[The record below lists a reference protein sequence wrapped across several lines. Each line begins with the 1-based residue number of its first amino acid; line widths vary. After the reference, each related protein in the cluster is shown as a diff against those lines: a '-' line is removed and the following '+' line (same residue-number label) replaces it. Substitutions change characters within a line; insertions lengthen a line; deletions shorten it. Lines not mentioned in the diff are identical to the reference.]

1 MIRHLEKDFD
11 IKKLLAH
18 TPQHTESVF
27 STAVLVYGL
36 NFGGLGA
43 LTNYFLSIPFYG
55 HFSLYFGQIF
65 VLICLITRGLNAG
78 IIASVISATA
88 LAVKMDDPFLFII
101 LVSETFAVHIFLRK
115 GKVLLVADVFYW
127 LFIGVPLTLLLL
139 LLTSNSSTELL
150 IISGL
155 TISINGIFGAS
166 VAALIYS
173 FIPFQSVYRKYRGK
187 PPKFATIIFSL
198 CMLTVTLPTIAI
210 SLVFTWQTTAQK
222 EQDLSNMLSK
232 QGEQIMYVGEAFVN
246 NHISAV
252 KTLSSIL
259 SESSFSIPV
268 QTVLD
273 STAKNY
279 PSFTSMLV
287 SGPDGEILYASP
299 EKYAMMLGRTKKH
312 TLHTRTYFN
321 DAKRTLEPQL
331 SEAIEGVGFGND
343 AILTVSAPIVLNDQF
358 LGISQGAIRLSS
370 FSKFKQ
376 EHIDD
381 NEFYQYVITDR
392 NNRIIFASDGLSL
405 PMLSQFSYQPSN
417 NILLRKIPE
426 LKLQNN
432 KYLYYQ
438 TVTEHGWKITVLNSP
453 SAVTQVISQNFYI
466 LAVGLL
472 ITLVVFS
479 FIASQ
484 LSKRITLPLER
495 LANHFNDTTFPED
508 IAKEAEISDEMIKVT
523 DKLINSREIMLNFQQ
538 QLTEQVQDKTKQLKS
553 LNQKLYHLAQKD
565 GLTNLLNRS
574 GFDDLAQTT
583 FRNCVRN
590 YVPLSMV
597 LIDIDDF
604 KQIND
609 TYGHPFGDK
618 CIVSI
623 AQTLS
628 KFCKRNT
635 DLLGR
640 YGGEEFIVLLSGGH
654 IEEHHELTK
663 QIHRAVQKTTVSNS
677 EITVKMTISIGI
689 SSLSSNYGMTYE
701 GLVKSADE
709 QLYKSKRTGKNKISI
724 YVQ

>member
-1 MIRHLEKDFD
+1 LF
-11 IKKLLAH
+11 
-18 TPQHTESVF
+18 
-27 STAVLVYGL
+27 GL

-43 LTNYFLSIPFYG
+43 LTNYFFSIPFYG

-65 VLICLITRGLNAG
+65 VLICLVTRGLNAG

-88 LAVKMDDPFLFII
+88 LAVKLDDPFLFII
-101 LVSETFAVHIFLRK
+101 LVSETFAVHILLRK
-115 GKVLLVADVFYW
+115 GRILLVADAFYW
-127 LFIGVPLTLLLL
+127 LFIGVPLTLFLLM
-139 LLTSNSSTELL
+139 LTSDSSTELL
-150 IISGL
+150 IISSL

-187 PPKFATIIFSL
+187 PPKFATVIFSL

-222 EQDLSNMLSK
+222 EQDLSNMLSR

-252 KTLSSIL
+252 KTLSTML

-268 QTVLD
+268 QTILD
-273 STAKNY
+273 ATAKNY
-279 PSFTSMLV
+279 SFFTSMLV
-287 SGPDGEILYASP
+287 SGPEGEILYATP
-299 EKYAMMLGRTKKH
+299 EKYAKMLGEAKKH
-312 TLHTRTYFN
+312 TLYKRSYFIE
-321 DAKRTLEPQL
+321 AKRTLMPQL

-343 AILTVSAPIVLNDQF
+343 AILTVSAPIVSGEQF
-358 LGISQGAIRLSS
+358 LGIAQGAIRLST
-370 FSKFKQ
+370 FSSFKQ
-376 EHIDD
+376 EHIND
-381 NEFYQYVITDR
+381 NEFYQYVITDK
-392 NNRIIFASDGLSL
+392 NKRIIFASEGLSL
-405 PMLSQFSYQPSN
+405 PMLSQFIYQPSQN
-417 NILLRKIPE
+417 MLLSKIPE
-426 LKLQNN
+426 LTIQNI

-438 TVTEHGWKITVLNSP
+438 TVTEHGWTITVLNSP
-453 SAVTQVISQNFYI
+453 TAVTHVISQNFYI
-466 LAVGLL
+466 LAAGLL
-472 ITLVVFS
+472 VTLIVFS
-479 FIASQ
+479 IIANQ
-484 LSKRITLPLER
+484 LSKRITRPLVR
-495 LANHFNDTTFPED
+495 LADHFNDNTFPAD
-508 IAKEAEISDEMIKVT
+508 IAKDAEISDEMVKVA

-553 LNQKLYHLAQKD
+553 LNQKLYYLAQKD

-574 GFDDLAQTT
+574 GFDELAQTT

-590 YVPLSMV
+590 HVPLSMV

-604 KQIND
+604 KKIND

-623 AQTLS
+623 ASTLN

-640 YGGEEFIVLLSGGH
+640 YGGEEFIALLSGGD
-654 IEEHHELTK
+654 IEEHHALTK
-663 QIHRAVQKTTVSNS
+663 SIHRAVQKTTVSSS
-677 EITVKMTISIGI
+677 EIVVKMTVSIGI
-689 SSLSSNYGMTYE
+689 SSLSTNFGMTFE